1 MMKKKTIQAV
11 CLVAMTMSA
20 TYMGSGTAVMA
31 AQTAKAAES
40 ETATE
45 TQKATETKALPETE
59 MTEEAEQPVTLAEE
73 VLQENLTEEPTEEET
88 EEVISDKDLTMEPET
103 EAEAEEEIVFE
114 PEYHPEQDPS
124 PVVNGIQKSLE
135 NQDRSQI
142 HTIDIPDTDWIA
154 INGEK
159 ATCTSYAKIRYEYDP
174 EVQVGTIRYISQLA
188 GSGLFDWSYWGGWG
202 NQAGIECGTASI
214 SMALSYVGVN
224 LTPQQILDAHG
235 GLTCFTGW
243 GVVDLSPDVA
253 GGVEQYVNGRGQYS
267 PVIVHLPTYSQLG
280 HYVVLIG
287 KVSDSEY
294 LVLDCAQN
302 STWVMTVGDG
312 FYNSID
318 QVYQY
323 YNPNAEMLDHKEVK
337 DSAVMATCT
346 KMGLTAGS
354 HCEMCGEVLAKQEV
368 VPCNGHAW
376 SDWIVNQKPTTER
389 SGEKYRICNVC
400 GQRDV
405 RSMEQLPEELVLE
418 IPDVVLEMENVR

>member
-20 TYMGSGTAVMA
+20 TCMGSGTTVMA

-40 ETATE
+40 ETTTE
-45 TQKATETKALPETE
+45 TKKTTETKALPETE

-73 VLQENLTEEPTEEET
+73 VLQENLTEEPIEEET

-103 EAEAEEEIVFE
+103 EAEEEIVFE

-142 HTIDIPDTDWIA
+142 HTIDIPDTDWIP

-253 GGVEQYVNGRGQYS
+253 GGVEQYINGRGQYS

-354 HCEMCGEVLAKQEV
+354 HCEVCGEVLAKQEV

>member
-1 MMKKKTIQAV
+1 MKKKTIQAV
-11 CLVAMTMSA
+11 CLAAMTMSA
-20 TYMGSGTAVMA
+20 TCMGSGTTVMA

-40 ETATE
+40 ETTTE
-45 TQKATETKALPETE
+45 TKKTTEMKALPETE

-73 VLQENLTEEPTEEET
+73 VLQENLTEEPIEEET

-103 EAEAEEEIVFE
+103 EAEEEIVFE

-253 GGVEQYVNGRGQYS
+253 GGVEQYINGRGQYS

-280 HYVVLIG
+280 HYVVLMG
-287 KVSDSEY
+287 KLSDSEY

-376 SDWIVNQKPTTER
+376 SDWIVNQKPTIEG

>member
-20 TYMGSGTAVMA
+20 TCMGSGTTVMA

-40 ETATE
+40 ETTTE
-45 TQKATETKALPETE
+45 TKKTTETKALPETE

-73 VLQENLTEEPTEEET
+73 VLQENLTEEPIEEET

-103 EAEAEEEIVFE
+103 EAEEEIVFE

-159 ATCTSYAKIRYEYDP
+159 ATCTSYAKIRYGYDP

-376 SDWIVNQKPTTER
+376 SDWIVNQKPTTEWP
-389 SGEKYRICNVC
+389 GEKYRICNVC
-400 GQRDV
+400 GPRDV

>member
-1 MMKKKTIQAV
+1 M
-11 CLVAMTMSA
+11 
-20 TYMGSGTAVMA
+20 
-31 AQTAKAAES
+31 
-40 ETATE
+40 
-45 TQKATETKALPETE
+45 
-59 MTEEAEQPVTLAEE
+59 
-73 VLQENLTEEPTEEET
+73 LQENLTEEPIEEET

-103 EAEAEEEIVFE
+103 EAEEEIVFE

-188 GSGLFDWSYWGGWG
+188 GSGLFDWSCWGGWG

-253 GGVEQYVNGRGQYS
+253 GGVEQYINGRGQYS

-294 LVLDCAQN
+294 LVLDCAQD

-354 HCEMCGEVLAKQEV
+354 HCEVCGEVLAKQEV

-389 SGEKYRICNVC
+389 FGEKYRICNVC

>member
-40 ETATE
+40 
-45 TQKATETKALPETE
+45 KALPETE

-73 VLQENLTEEPTEEET
+73 VLQENLTEEPIEEET

-103 EAEAEEEIVFE
+103 EAEEEIVFE

-354 HCEMCGEVLAKQEV
+354 HCEVCGEVLAKQEV

>member
-1 MMKKKTIQAV
+1 MKKKTIQAV

-20 TYMGSGTAVMA
+20 TCMGSGTTVMA

-40 ETATE
+40 ETTTE
-45 TQKATETKALPETE
+45 TQKTTETKALPETE

-73 VLQENLTEEPTEEET
+73 VLQENLTEEPIEEET
-88 EEVISDKDLTMEPET
+88 EEAISDKDLTMEPET
-103 EAEAEEEIVFE
+103 EAEEEIVFE

-159 ATCTSYAKIRYEYDP
+159 ANCTSYAKIRYEYDP

-253 GGVEQYVNGRGQYS
+253 GGVEQYINGRGQYS

-280 HYVVLIG
+280 HYVVLMG
-287 KVSDSEY
+287 KLSDSEY

-354 HCEMCGEVLAKQEV
+354 HCEVCGEVLAKQEV

>member
-40 ETATE
+40 
-45 TQKATETKALPETE
+45 KALPETE

-73 VLQENLTEEPTEEET
+73 VLQENLTEEPIEEET

-103 EAEAEEEIVFE
+103 EAEEEIVFE

-253 GGVEQYVNGRGQYS
+253 GGMEQYVNGQGQYS
-267 PVIVHLPTYSQLG
+267 PLIVHLPTYSQLG
-280 HYVVLIG
+280 HYVVLMG
-287 KVSDSEY
+287 KLSDSEY

-354 HCEMCGEVLAKQEV
+354 HCEVCGEVLAKQEV

>member
-1 MMKKKTIQAV
+1 MKKKTIQAV

-20 TYMGSGTAVMA
+20 TCMGSGTTVMA

-40 ETATE
+40 ETTTE
-45 TQKATETKALPETE
+45 TQKTTETKALPETE

-73 VLQENLTEEPTEEET
+73 VLQENLTEEPIEEET
-88 EEVISDKDLTMEPET
+88 EEAISDKDLTMEPET
-103 EAEAEEEIVFE
+103 EAEEEIVFE

-159 ATCTSYAKIRYEYDP
+159 ANCTSYAKIRYEYDP

-253 GGVEQYVNGRGQYS
+253 GGVEQYINGRGQYS

-354 HCEMCGEVLAKQEV
+354 HCEVCGEVLAKQEV

>member
-1 MMKKKTIQAV
+1 MKKKTIQAV

-20 TYMGSGTAVMA
+20 TCMGSGTTVMA

-40 ETATE
+40 ETTTE
-45 TQKATETKALPETE
+45 TKKTTETKALPETE

-73 VLQENLTEEPTEEET
+73 VLQENLTEEPIEEET

-103 EAEAEEEIVFE
+103 EAEEEIVFE

-253 GGVEQYVNGRGQYS
+253 GGMEQYVNGQGQYS
-267 PVIVHLPTYSQLG
+267 PLIVHLPTYSQLG
-280 HYVVLIG
+280 HYVVLMG
-287 KVSDSEY
+287 KLSDSEY

-354 HCEMCGEVLAKQEV
+354 HCEVCGEVLAKQEV

-389 SGEKYRICNVC
+389 FGEKYRICNVC

>member
-20 TYMGSGTAVMA
+20 TCMGSGTAVMA

-40 ETATE
+40 
-45 TQKATETKALPETE
+45 KALPETE

-73 VLQENLTEEPTEEET
+73 VLQENLTEEPIEEET

-103 EAEAEEEIVFE
+103 EAEEEIVFE

-188 GSGLFDWSYWGGWG
+188 GSGLFDWNYWGGWG

-354 HCEMCGEVLAKQEV
+354 HCEVCGEVLAKQEV

>member
-11 CLVAMTMSA
+11 CLAAMTMSA
-20 TYMGSGTAVMA
+20 TCMGSGTTVMA

-40 ETATE
+40 ETTTE
-45 TQKATETKALPETE
+45 TKKTTEMKALPETE

-73 VLQENLTEEPTEEET
+73 VLQENLTEEPIEEET

-103 EAEAEEEIVFE
+103 EAEEEIVFE

-253 GGVEQYVNGRGQYS
+253 GGMEQYVNGQGQYS
-267 PVIVHLPTYSQLG
+267 PLIVHLPTYSQLG
-280 HYVVLIG
+280 HYVVLMG
-287 KVSDSEY
+287 KLSDSEY

-354 HCEMCGEVLAKQEV
+354 HCEVCGEVLAKQEV

>member
-40 ETATE
+40 
-45 TQKATETKALPETE
+45 KALPETE

-73 VLQENLTEEPTEEET
+73 VLQENLTEEPIEEET

-103 EAEAEEEIVFE
+103 EAEEEIVFE

>member
-1 MMKKKTIQAV
+1 MKKKTIQAV

-20 TYMGSGTAVMA
+20 TCMGSGTTVMA

-40 ETATE
+40 ETTTE
-45 TQKATETKALPETE
+45 TQKTTETKALPETE

-73 VLQENLTEEPTEEET
+73 VLQENLTEEPIEEET

-103 EAEAEEEIVFE
+103 EAEEEIVFE

-159 ATCTSYAKIRYEYDP
+159 ANCTSYAKIRYEYDP

-253 GGVEQYVNGRGQYS
+253 GGVEQYINGRGQYS

-280 HYVVLIG
+280 HYVVLMG
-287 KVSDSEY
+287 KLSDSEY

-354 HCEMCGEVLAKQEV
+354 HCEVCGEVLAKQEV

>member
-1 MMKKKTIQAV
+1 MKKKTIQAV
-11 CLVAMTMSA
+11 CLAAMTMSA
-20 TYMGSGTAVMA
+20 TCMGSGTTVMA

-40 ETATE
+40 ETTTE
-45 TQKATETKALPETE
+45 TKKTTEMKALPETE

-73 VLQENLTEEPTEEET
+73 VLQENLTEEPIEEET

-103 EAEAEEEIVFE
+103 EAEEEIVFE

-253 GGVEQYVNGRGQYS
+253 GGMEQYVNGQGQYS
-267 PVIVHLPTYSQLG
+267 PLIVHLPTYSQLG
-280 HYVVLIG
+280 HYVVLMG
-287 KVSDSEY
+287 KLSDSEY

-354 HCEMCGEVLAKQEV
+354 HCEVCGEVLAKQEV

-376 SDWIVNQKPTTER
+376 SDWIVNQKPTIEG

>member
-20 TYMGSGTAVMA
+20 TCMGSGTTVMA

-40 ETATE
+40 ETTTE
-45 TQKATETKALPETE
+45 TKKTAEMKALPETE

-73 VLQENLTEEPTEEET
+73 VLQENLTEEPIEEET

-103 EAEAEEEIVFE
+103 EAEEEIVFE

-253 GGVEQYVNGRGQYS
+253 GGVEQYINGRGQYS

-354 HCEMCGEVLAKQEV
+354 HCEVCGEVLAKQEV

>member
-20 TYMGSGTAVMA
+20 ACMGSGTTVMA

-40 ETATE
+40 ETTTE
-45 TQKATETKALPETE
+45 TKKTTETKAFPETE

-73 VLQENLTEEPTEEET
+73 VLQENLTEEPIEEET

-103 EAEAEEEIVFE
+103 EAEEEIVFE

-253 GGVEQYVNGRGQYS
+253 GGMEQYVNGQGQYS
-267 PVIVHLPTYSQLG
+267 PLIVHLPTYSQLG
-280 HYVVLIG
+280 HYVVLMG
-287 KVSDSEY
+287 KLSDSEY

-354 HCEMCGEVLAKQEV
+354 HCEVCGEVLAKQEV

-376 SDWIVNQKPTTER
+376 SDWIVNQKPTIEG

>member
-1 MMKKKTIQAV
+1 MKKKTIQAV

-20 TYMGSGTAVMA
+20 TCMGSGTTVMA

-40 ETATE
+40 ETTTE
-45 TQKATETKALPETE
+45 TQKTTETKALPETE

-73 VLQENLTEEPTEEET
+73 VLQENLTEEPIEEET

-103 EAEAEEEIVFE
+103 EAEEEIVFE

-243 GVVDLSPDVA
+243 GVVDLSTDVA
-253 GGVEQYVNGRGQYS
+253 GGMEQYVNGQGQYS
-267 PVIVHLPTYSQLG
+267 PLIVHLPTYSQLG
-280 HYVVLIG
+280 HYVVLMG
-287 KVSDSEY
+287 KLSDSEY

-354 HCEMCGEVLAKQEV
+354 HCEVCGEVLAKQEV

>member
-1 MMKKKTIQAV
+1 MKKKTIQAV
-11 CLVAMTMSA
+11 CLAAMTMSA
-20 TYMGSGTAVMA
+20 VSMGSGTTVMA

-40 ETATE
+40 EKTTE
-45 TQKATETKALPETE
+45 TQKTTESITLSE
-59 MTEEAEQPVTLAEE
+59 TEEAEQSVVLSEE
-73 VLQENLTEEPTEEET
+73 ALQEDLTEELTEET
-88 EEVISDKDLTMEPET
+88 EEVISDEELTMEPET
-103 EAEAEEEIVFE
+103 ESEEEIIFE
-114 PEYHPEQDPS
+114 PEYHPENDPS
-124 PVVNGIQKSLE
+124 PVVNNIQQSLE
-135 NQDRSQI
+135 NQDRSRI

-159 ATCTSYAKIRYEYDP
+159 ASCTSYAKIRYEYDP

-188 GSGLFDWSYWGGWG
+188 GSGLFDWNYWGGWG

-235 GLTCFTGW
+235 GLTSFTGW

-253 GGVEQYVNGRGQYS
+253 GGMEQYINGRGQYS
-267 PVIVHLPTYSQLG
+267 PLIVHLPTYSQLG
-280 HYVVLIG
+280 HYVVLMG

-323 YNPNAEMLDHKEVK
+323 YNPNAEMLDHTVVK
-337 DSAVMATCT
+337 DRAVLATCT
-346 KMGLTAGS
+346 KMGLTSGS
-354 HCEMCGEVLAKQEV
+354 HCEVCGEILTEQEV
-368 VPCNGHAW
+368 VPCNGHAC
-376 SDWIVNQKPTTER
+376 SDWIVTQEPTRTEN
-389 SGEKYRICNVC
+389 GEKRRSCQVC
-400 GQRDV
+400 GQNDI
-405 RSMEQLPEELVLE
+405 RSIQMLPEELVLE
-418 IPDVVLEMENVR
+418 MPEAVPDLKSIG

>member
-20 TYMGSGTAVMA
+20 TCMGSGTTVMA

-40 ETATE
+40 ETTTE
-45 TQKATETKALPETE
+45 TKKTTETKALPETE

-73 VLQENLTEEPTEEET
+73 VLQENLTEEPIEEET

-103 EAEAEEEIVFE
+103 EAEEEIVFE

-287 KVSDSEY
+287 KVADSEY

-354 HCEMCGEVLAKQEV
+354 HCEVCGEVLAKQEV

>member
-1 MMKKKTIQAV
+1 MKKKTIQAV

-40 ETATE
+40 
-45 TQKATETKALPETE
+45 KALPETE

-73 VLQENLTEEPTEEET
+73 VLQENLTEEPIEEET

-103 EAEAEEEIVFE
+103 EAEEEIVFE

-253 GGVEQYVNGRGQYS
+253 GGMEQYVNGQGQYS
-267 PVIVHLPTYSQLG
+267 PLIVHLPTYSQLG
-280 HYVVLIG
+280 HYVVLMG
-287 KVSDSEY
+287 KLSDSEY

>member
-1 MMKKKTIQAV
+1 MKKKIIHAV
-11 CLVAMTMSA
+11 CLAAVTMSA
-20 TYMGSGTAVMA
+20 TYMGSGTTVMA

-40 ETATE
+40 ETTTE
-45 TQKATETKALPETE
+45 TQKATETKALPKTE
-59 MTEEAEQPVTLAEE
+59 MTEEAEQPVTLEEE
-73 VLQENLTEEPTEEET
+73 VLQENLTEEPIEEET

-103 EAEAEEEIVFE
+103 EAEEEIVFE

-253 GGVEQYVNGRGQYS
+253 GGVEQYINGRGQYS

-294 LVLDCAQN
+294 LVLDCAQD

-354 HCEMCGEVLAKQEV
+354 HCEVCGEVLAKQEV

>member
-1 MMKKKTIQAV
+1 MKKKTIQAV

-20 TYMGSGTAVMA
+20 TCMGSGTTVMA

-40 ETATE
+40 ETTTE
-45 TQKATETKALPETE
+45 TKKTTETKALPETE

-73 VLQENLTEEPTEEET
+73 VLQENLTEEPIEEET

-103 EAEAEEEIVFE
+103 EAEEEIVFE

-142 HTIDIPDTDWIA
+142 HTIDIPDTDWIP

-253 GGVEQYVNGRGQYS
+253 GGVEQYINGRGQYS

-354 HCEMCGEVLAKQEV
+354 HCEVCGEVLAKQEV

>member
-40 ETATE
+40 
-45 TQKATETKALPETE
+45 KALPETE

-73 VLQENLTEEPTEEET
+73 VLQENLTEEPIEEET
-88 EEVISDKDLTMEPET
+88 EEVISDKELTMEPET
-103 EAEAEEEIVFE
+103 EAEEEIVFE

-253 GGVEQYVNGRGQYS
+253 GGMEQYVNGQGQYS
-267 PVIVHLPTYSQLG
+267 PLIVHLPTYSQLG
-280 HYVVLIG
+280 HYVVLMG
-287 KVSDSEY
+287 KLSDSEY

-354 HCEMCGEVLAKQEV
+354 HCEVCGEVLAKQEV

>member
-11 CLVAMTMSA
+11 CLAAMTMSA
-20 TYMGSGTAVMA
+20 VSMGSGTTVMA

-40 ETATE
+40 EKTTE
-45 TQKATETKALPETE
+45 TQKTTESITLSE
-59 MTEEAEQPVTLAEE
+59 TEEAEQSVVLSEE
-73 VLQENLTEEPTEEET
+73 ALQEDLTEELTEET
-88 EEVISDKDLTMEPET
+88 EEVISDEELTMEPET
-103 EAEAEEEIVFE
+103 ESEEEIIFE
-114 PEYHPEQDPS
+114 PEYHPENDPS
-124 PVVNGIQKSLE
+124 PAVNNIQQSLE
-135 NQDRSQI
+135 NQDRSKI

-188 GSGLFDWSYWGGWG
+188 GSGLFDWNYWGGWG

-235 GLTCFTGW
+235 GLTSFTGW
-243 GVVDLSPDVA
+243 GVVDLSLDVA
-253 GGVEQYVNGRGQYS
+253 GGMEQYINGRGQYS
-267 PVIVHLPTYSQLG
+267 PLIVHLPTYSQLG
-280 HYVVLIG
+280 HYVVLMG

-323 YNPNAEMLDHKEVK
+323 YNPNAEMLDHTVVK
-337 DSAVMATCT
+337 DRAVLATCT
-346 KMGLTAGS
+346 KMGLTSGS
-354 HCEMCGEVLAKQEV
+354 HCEVCGEILTEQEV

-376 SDWIVNQKPTTER
+376 SDWIVTQEPTRTEN
-389 SGEKYRICNVC
+389 GEKRRSCQVC
-400 GQRDV
+400 GQNDI
-405 RSMEQLPEELVLE
+405 RSIQMLPEELVLE
-418 IPDVVLEMENVR
+418 MPEAVPDLKSIG